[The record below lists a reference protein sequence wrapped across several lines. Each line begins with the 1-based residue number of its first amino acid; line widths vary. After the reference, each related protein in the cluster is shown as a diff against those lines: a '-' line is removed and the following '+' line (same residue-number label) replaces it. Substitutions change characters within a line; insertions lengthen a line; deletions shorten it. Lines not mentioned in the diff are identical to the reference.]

1 MKPGLFPNEC
11 RGTDSRPDPRF
22 SIPVGRCVFERALLD
37 NLITR
42 AYSVQMSPFASLGPR
57 TFVTGG
63 PDWIRSEMFYVEAKA
78 ADPSAATEKEL
89 YAMLR
94 GLLTDRFKLK
104 LGRATKEVRGYA
116 LVVAKNG
123 PRLSSAKDKDVRS
136 RIQGFRRPS
145 GLLMQKGE
153 NASMKGLAISLTNL
167 GIGLVIDQTDLSG
180 TWDFELTH
188 ELDTG
193 RESVEKPSD
202 N

>member
-1 MKPGLFPNEC
+1 
-11 RGTDSRPDPRF
+11 
-22 SIPVGRCVFERALLD
+22 
-37 NLITR
+37 
-42 AYSVQMSPFASLGPR
+42 
-57 TFVTGG
+57 
-63 PDWIRSEMFYVEAKA
+63 MFYVEGKA
-78 ADPSAATEKEL
+78 ADPSTATEKDL

-104 LGRATKEVRGYA
+104 LGRATKEVRGYD

-123 PRLSSAKDKDVRS
+123 PRLTAARDKDARPK
-136 RIQGFRRPS
+136 IQGFRPAS

-153 NASMKGLAISLTNL
+153 NASMKGLAISLSNL
-167 GIGLVIDQTDLSG
+167 GIGLVVDQTDLPG

-193 RESVEKPSD
+193 MAPKGRRVDPRAPSTSGPSLFTALEEQLGLRLVAQKINAEILVVESVEKPSD